1 MCGGNGEV
9 LCVGC
14 LGHGC
19 RGVGG
24 KDELRPWGQES
35 GCVDGDG
42 GSVSGDGCIGG
53 GGGRV
58 ANSYVV

>member
-1 MCGGNGEV
+1 V
-9 LCVGC
+9 LCVGW
-14 LGHGC
+14 LGQGC

-24 KDELRPWGQES
+24 EDELRPWGQES

-42 GSVSGDGCIGG
+42 GSGSGDGCIGG